1 MKSHEDS
8 LKFNNSDIMLDSKIP
23 KKIKPKKK
31 FDEDVIHIYTDEKLK
46 EFIEYKFIDE
56 YVNKKKEE
64 VRKIIIM
71 FKHPNL
77 VINAMTVKEYFLP
90 VYKEIKDKK
99 DALKEFEDWRDYAL
113 KYILVRGNSGDVVHL
128 SNGIRVEHF
137 G

>member
-8 LKFNNSDIMLDSKIP
+8 LKFNISDFTLDSKIP

-31 FDEDVIHIYTDEKLK
+31 FDEDVIHSYTDEKLK

-56 YVNKKKEE
+56 YINEKKEE

-77 VINAMTVKEYFLP
+77 VINAMTVKEFFLP

-113 KYILVRGNSGDVVHL
+113 KYIFVRGNSGDFVHL